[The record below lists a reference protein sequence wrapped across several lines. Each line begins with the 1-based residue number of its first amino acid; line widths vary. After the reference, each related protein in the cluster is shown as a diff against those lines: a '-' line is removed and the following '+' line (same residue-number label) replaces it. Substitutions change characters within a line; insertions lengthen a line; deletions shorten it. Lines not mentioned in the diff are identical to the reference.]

1 MKKAL
6 ISAEGPT
13 TWSVSP
19 AERTKSPLGMMT
31 CPSCSTAQM
40 RMLEECLS
48 RSLTRRS
55 PHSGDSGARVN
66 STISARPFAK
76 DSTFAAE
83 GKRSMREISAA
94 AACSGLSTSE
104 RPSSSLRNTICRKYS
119 IVRTRA
125 TVFFTPSFLPVR
137 QQSMFT
143 ESSLVTAMSRSA
155 SSTPASV
162 RTL

>member
-1 MKKAL
+1 
-6 ISAEGPT
+6 
-13 TWSVSP
+13 
-19 AERTKSPLGMMT
+19 
-31 CPSCSTAQM
+31 
-40 RMLEECLS
+40 
-48 RSLTRRS
+48 
-55 PHSGDSGARVN
+55 
-66 STISARPFAK
+66 
-76 DSTFAAE
+76 
-83 GKRSMREISAA
+83 MREISAA

-155 SSTPASV
+155 SATPASV